1 MMRDRSTVSQPISA
15 YAQLEARFAKLAR
28 LQDVA
33 AMLQWDSA
41 AMMPSGGAEAR
52 AEQLAM
58 LKVMAHE
65 ILIDPAAGDL
75 LGEAESQDESLDEW
89 QRANL
94 AEMRRGHLRAIAVPA
109 DLVSAL
115 SFACSRCETVWRKAR
130 PANDFA
136 MVLPFVE
143 DQLAL
148 VREQAQMLGAA
159 LDLWPYDALLDGYEP
174 DGRASEIDVIFDD
187 LAAFLPDF
195 IEQALTHQGKKPAP
209 QKPAGQ
215 FPIAA
220 QRQLGLDLMRALG
233 FDFERGR
240 LDTSLHPFCGGIPD
254 DVRITT
260 RYNEADFMPALMGV
274 IHETG
279 HALDEQGLPA
289 AWRAQPVG
297 QSRGMSIHESQ
308 SLLAEMQAARS
319 REFLS
324 FATPLMRQA
333 FAGSG
338 PAWETENIY
347 RVYTRISR
355 GYIRVDADEAT
366 YPAHVILRYRLER
379 ALIAGELAL
388 KDLPTAWNEGMKQLL
403 GIVPRNDSE
412 GCLQDIHW
420 YDGAW
425 GYFPTYTLG
434 AMTAAQ
440 LFASAAQA
448 HPNLRDDIAQGDF
461 TALVAWLR
469 HNVHSKGSSRSSRQL
484 LIEATGR
491 PLDAAVFKGHLIHRY
506 LS

>member
-1 MMRDRSTVSQPISA
+1 MSIASIMSEPTSA

-41 AMMPSGGAEAR
+41 AMMPPGGAEAR

-58 LKVMAHE
+58 LKVMSHE
-65 ILIDPAAGDL
+65 LLIDPASDDL
-75 LGEAESQDESLDEW
+75 LAEAEAERETLDDW

-94 AEMRRGHLRAIAVPA
+94 VEMRRSHLRAIAVPA

-115 SFACSRCETVWRKAR
+115 SFASSRCETVWRKAR

-136 MVLPFVE
+136 QVLPLME

-195 IEQALTHQGKKPAP
+195 IERALSHQAKQPAP
-209 QKPAGQ
+209 RKPAGP

-220 QRQLGLDLMRALG
+220 QRQLGLKLMGKLG
-233 FDFERGR
+233 FDFDRGR
-240 LDTSLHPFCGGIPD
+240 LDTSLHPFCGGVPD

-260 RYNEADFMPALMGV
+260 RYNEDDFMPALMGV

-279 HALDEQGLPA
+279 HALYEQGLPA
-289 AWRAQPVG
+289 AWRSQPVG
-297 QSRGMSIHESQ
+297 QARGMSIHESQ

-324 FATPLMRQA
+324 FAAPVMREA
-333 FAGSG
+333 FAGAG
-338 PAWETENIY
+338 PAWEPENIY

-355 GYIRVDADEAT
+355 GMIRVDADEAT

-379 ALIAGELAL
+379 ALIAGELVL
-388 KDLPTAWNEGMKQLL
+388 KDLPVAWNEGMKKLL
-403 GIVPRNDSE
+403 GIVPRNDGE

-448 HPNLRDDIAQGDF
+448 HPNLRDEIAKGDF
-461 TALVAWLR
+461 ATLVDWLR
-469 HNVHSKGSSRSSRQL
+469 CNIHGKGSSRSSRQL

-491 PLDAAVFKGHLIHRY
+491 PLDAAVFKAHLTHRY